1 MSPCAGFEKED
12 SLAHTLLSK
21 PSIKR
26 KVERMPTS
34 TWAAATI
41 LKKMQTL
48 IEKDDT
54 PEINRVSK
62 LLNYAIDEIIR
73 ATLWVLRLLFGFWK
87 RLHILLG
94 FKR

>member
-1 MSPCAGFEKED
+1 
-12 SLAHTLLSK
+12 
-21 PSIKR
+21 
-26 KVERMPTS
+26 MPTS

-87 RLHILLG
+87 RLHILAGL
-94 FKR
+94 RR

>member
-1 MSPCAGFEKED
+1 
-12 SLAHTLLSK
+12 
-21 PSIKR
+21 
-26 KVERMPTS
+26 MPTS
-34 TWAAATI
+34 TWAATTI
-41 LKKMQTL
+41 LEQMQTL

-62 LLNYAIDEIIR
+62 LFNYTIDEIIR
-73 ATLWVLRLLFGFWK
+73 AALWVLRLLFGFWR